1 VTPLRAEI
9 KALQSDVEE
18 LRDDKMSL
26 KEDKRHLQAD
36 KAMFAETMNGLRN
49 DKAKLESDKSK
60 LEQDKSKLEQD
71 KSKLQEDK
79 SGLQLDKERYA
90 PLIENL
96 EEHLAY
102 MHLKE
107 RQFLEHGYRTHDIFE
122 GECTTLGNACV
133 GLILSRLPW
142 SAENVAKGGRFG
154 ST

>member
-1 VTPLRAEI
+1 
-9 KALQSDVEE
+9 
-18 LRDDKMSL
+18 
-26 KEDKRHLQAD
+26 
-36 KAMFAETMNGLRN
+36 MFAETMNGLRN

-60 LEQDKSKLEQD
+60 LEHD

-90 PLIENL
+90 TLIENL

-122 GECTTLGNACV
+122 GECTTLENACV

>member
-36 KAMFAETMNGLRN
+36 KVMFTETMNDLRN

-60 LEQDKSKLEQD
+60 LEHD

-122 GECTTLGNACV
+122 GECTTLENACV